1 MLFSHKR
8 PSRVDLS
15 KDSLPLLFSAASGI
29 FIKKRRVKK
38 AAVNVERSMAITASM
53 PAREKTA
60 VAITGVRIEL
70 SDCEKER
77 ILLVF

>member
-1 MLFSHKR
+1 M
-8 PSRVDLS
+8 DYI
-15 KDSLPLLFSAASGI
+15 SGI
-29 FIKKRRVKK
+29 QR
-38 AAVNVERSMAITASM
+38 AITASM